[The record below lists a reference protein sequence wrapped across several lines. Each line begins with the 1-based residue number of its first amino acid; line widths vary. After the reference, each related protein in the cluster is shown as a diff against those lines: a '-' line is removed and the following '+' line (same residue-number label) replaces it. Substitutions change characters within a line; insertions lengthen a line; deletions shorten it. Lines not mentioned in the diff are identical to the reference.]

1 MTETA
6 NTGIS
11 ILPSGGSAHLSD
23 DLMTAAAAHA
33 GNSRIDFSAREA
45 FYRIGFE
52 GMPGAGRWE
61 HDPDPAR
68 MVSLDPKTMAMV
80 LLDPKTMAM
89 VSRDMLGLSGF
100 ESTCEAELSSEIA
113 EQFDELDEY
122 ADETDSPHPT
132 DAAKATAF
140 RLATVAHL
148 QFRRYYAI
156 YPTSEGGVAVQT
168 TIRKGAVIL
177 IDCLPEGGVT
187 IFFRIDDEHHRAH
200 YSPQSAGALPD
211 AFFHEAIDKLRR
223 EAESRA

>member
-11 ILPSGGSAHLSD
+11 LLPSGGGARLSD
-23 DLMTAAAAHA
+23 DLMAAAANYA
-33 GNSRIDFSAREA
+33 RASRIDSFAPH
-45 FYRIGFE
+45 RIDIE
-52 GMPGAGRWE
+52 YMPGVGRWE
-61 HDPDPAR
+61 HDPDSAWIA
-68 MVSLDPKTMAMV
+68 SLDPKTMAMV

-122 ADETDSPHPT
+122 ADETDFPHPT

-140 RLATVAHL
+140 RLATVAYL

-187 IFFRIDDEHHRAH
+187 LFFRIDDEHHRAH
-200 YSPQSAGALPD
+200 YSPQSAGSLPD
-211 AFFHEAIDKLRR
+211 AFFREAIDKLRR